1 MNQRT
6 YLLAKEYYL
15 SCRRSSLD
23 GYKQLSS
30 GFLQGRGQQ
39 ICCIMHGVFLWHR
52 LLSAGDPAD
61 TTKQTSPKATGKR
74 QAWRDSS
81 SIKSTLPFPLCNV
94 YPPCHSKFIC
104 AKALRQPGLS
114 HTGRCECWTVG
125 KIKIFLLGNGLRDV
139 LRNKT
144 TPRCFQGQNYPFYA
158 LFLMCCLDWIRHCFL
173 FVGVIGNE
181 MRRELLL
188 RAAAIPLSLS
198 SRHCHESGYILLV
211 LYFWAVT

>member
-1 MNQRT
+1 MKWCR

-23 GYKQLSS
+23 GNKQLSS

-39 ICCIMHGVFLWHR
+39 ICRIMHGVFLWHR
-52 LLSAGDPAD
+52 LLSTGDPAD
-61 TTKQTSPKATGKR
+61 TTKQTSPTATGKR
-74 QAWRDSS
+74 QARRDSS
-81 SIKSTLPFPLCNV
+81 PIKSALPFPLCNI
-94 YPPCHSKFIC
+94 YSPCHSKFIC

-125 KIKIFLLGNGLRDV
+125 KIKIFLLRNSLRNV

-144 TPRCFQGQNYPFYA
+144 TPWCFQGQNYPFCV
-158 LFLMCCLDWIRHCFL
+158 LFPMCCLGWIRDRFL

-181 MRRELLL
+181 MRRGLLL

-198 SRHCHESGYILLV
+198 SRLCHESGNTLLV
-211 LYFWAVT
+211 L